1 MHLRTQRIVV
11 GVDGSARSRDA
22 ARWALQQSRGTDTAV
37 HLVHAW
43 HAAADEAVAT
53 RERLP
58 AAVERTPEVT
68 LALEHAYD
76 EELQAAREQEQA
88 VKDAQE
94 RRALRLLERI
104 RDAALADDGDRDRIH
119 LLALEGDA
127 GPALVNEATDA
138 DLLVV
143 SSHRATRISATMLG
157 SVSLYCTLHAKCPVV
172 VLPDARARRAG
183 AGRRRALQSA

>member
-1 MHLRTQRIVV
+1 VHLHTQRIIV

-22 ARWALQQSRGTDTAV
+22 ARWALEQSRGTDTAV

-68 LALEHAYD
+68 VALEHAYD
-76 EELQAAREQEQA
+76 QELGLAREKEQA
-88 VKDAQE
+88 VKAAEE
-94 RRALRLLERI
+94 RKALRLLERI
-104 RDAALADDGDRDRIH
+104 RDAAVADDRDRDRIH

-127 GPALVNEATDA
+127 GPTLVSEATDA

-143 SSHRATRISATMLG
+143 SSHRATRITAMLG
-157 SVSLYCTLHAKCPVV
+157 SVSLYCTLHAQCPVV
-172 VLPDARARRAG
+172 VLPTAQARRAG
-183 AGRRRALQSA
+183 AHRRRALQPA